1 MNELDKTSFEKLGGE
16 MSKAA
21 IFTFI
26 ITFLY
31 IAFTSEVSFG
41 LLGGTFFL
49 VGGIFVVSIGIA
61 MPFMFLKVGLH
72 SVSFIKDAKIAVS
85 IIGIILDIAYL
96 ALVVLATLNAHIW
109 IFS

>member
-1 MNELDKTSFEKLGGE
+1 MNELDKKRFETLGGE

-21 IFTFI
+21 IFSFV

-41 LLGGTFFL
+41 ILGGALF
-49 VGGIFVVSIGIA
+49 IVSIGIA
-61 MPFMFLKVGLH
+61 MPFMFLKMGLH
-72 SVSFIKDAKIAVS
+72 SISFIKDTKIVAS

-96 ALVVLATLNAHIW
+96 ALVIVATLNAHIW